1 MTPDEMLISQ
11 ILKRDRRALLAF
23 YRRFAPKLSRFIATK
38 IGNPSDAEEILQDTL
53 YAFLEAIRD
62 FQGKSNIQT
71 FLFSI
76 CQHKIIDFYR
86 RKKIRHAVFSQMPQL
101 EALISPLLSPEEELD
116 VTLAKEKIHTVLGR
130 MLPRYRQI
138 LILKYLEGHSVS
150 EIAQQLTITFKS
162 VESQL
167 FRARKAFVELFIS
180 I

>member
-1 MTPDEMLISQ
+1 MEDSELIKK
-11 ILKRDRRALLAF
+11 ILSRDRRALSIF
-23 YRRFAPKLSRFIATK
+23 YRRFAPKLTRHIAGK
-38 IGNPSDAEEILQDTL
+38 IARREDGEEILQDTL

-86 RKKIRHAVFSQMPQL
+86 RKKFKHAVFSQMPQL
-101 EALISPLLSPEEELD
+101 EAFISPLLSPEEELD
-116 VTLAKEKIHTVLGR
+116 VTLAREKIHAVLGKL
-130 MLPRYRQI
+130 LPRYRQI
-138 LILKYLEGHSVS
+138 LVLKYIEGHSVE
-150 EIAQQLTITFKS
+150 EIAKKLALTFKS